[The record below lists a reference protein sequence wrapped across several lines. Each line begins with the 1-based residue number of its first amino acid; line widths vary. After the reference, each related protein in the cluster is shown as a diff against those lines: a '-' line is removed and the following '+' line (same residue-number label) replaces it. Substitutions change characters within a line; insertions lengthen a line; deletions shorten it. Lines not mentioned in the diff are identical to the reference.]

1 MFKKLIASLGI
12 GAAAVVPGIAAEP
25 PGPYPQTE
33 INFIYNLLFCDN
45 PARFRPRDGEQP
57 TPWQRLLFNDKPDAR
72 AVAALAEDQTQE
84 SRVRVLAYN
93 WLSRNHHP
101 VPKRKL
107 LGVVVEVRFDAG
119 LDTLAAYQ
127 DGRIRYINQTG
138 KLAVFEAATPD
149 MEAKVARL
157 LAASQTAVDRLGPW
171 GKPRLPPPSNGNVRL
186 TFLVSDGLYFGE
198 GPFSAMQREPVAAP
212 IIQEASELLQLVV
225 NAVTK

>member
-25 PGPYPQTE
+25 PGPYPQKE

-57 TPWQRLLFNDKPDAR
+57 TPWQRLLFNEKPDAR

-107 LGVVVEVRFDAG
+107 LGVVVEVGFDAG
-119 LDTLAAYQ
+119 LDTLAASRMGAFATSTRQ
-127 DGRIRYINQTG
+127 ASWRCSKQRRPTWKPKLRGFWRPLRLQSTG
-138 KLAVFEAATPD
+138 SAVGQAQ
-149 MEAKVARL
+149 VA
-157 LAASQTAVDRLGPW
+157 TAVQW
-171 GKPRLPPPSNGNVRL
+171 EHSL

-198 GPFSAMQREPVAAP
+198 GRSRRCNAN
-212 IIQEASELLQLVV
+212 LLLRRSFKRPA
-225 NAVTK
+225 NSCGSS